1 VREEGDACPCSRVG
15 QGEVK
20 LGDCQD
26 VDREVGGEV
35 DAGEE
40 EQEARRV
47 KGAGDAVRSCRG
59 DRLPS
64 ANVEKII

>member
-1 VREEGDACPCSRVG
+1 
-15 QGEVK
+15 VK